1 MHNIKQNNAKQQ
13 AQNKIAQ
20 QIIGT
25 KSTKQNK
32 TKQQHKSTKQ
42 KWNNIKN
49 KTIYIYIYIC
59 IYI

>member
-42 KWNNIKN
+42 K
-49 KTIYIYIYIC
+49 
-59 IYI
+59 